1 MRKALLPMIASLA
14 LCGAATAALIATNA
28 SAAQSAR
35 KPMMVAFNATGAN
48 DDTAAPKSDGGA
60 PPDAMMRRGMREQF
74 CKDMYARRVGE
85 LAYFEAKLSLTSA
98 QAPLFESWK
107 QVTLDIAKR
116 HSDECGQR
124 GKLQKAGMERKM
136 PSLIDGMNRQ
146 EDRLKK
152 RLADLDAER
161 PPLEALYNS
170 LDTRQKM
177 ELGHGIRGLMRM
189 HGMMEH
195 RMGGHGMMGRRM
207 MMGMMG
213 RPHDPEMG
221 PPPGMS
227 TGMAPP
233 SQQ

>member
-14 LCGAATAALIATNA
+14 LCGTATAALIATNA

-35 KPMMVAFNATGAN
+35 KPMMVAFNTTGAN
-48 DDTAAPKSDGGA
+48 DDTAAPRSDGGA
-60 PPDAMMRRGMREQF
+60 PPDGMMRHGMREQF

-98 QAPLFESWK
+98 QAPLFENWK

-116 HSDECGQR
+116 NSDACGQR
-124 GKLQKAGMERKM
+124 GKLQKANMDRKM
-136 PSLIDGMNRQ
+136 PSLIDGINRQ
-146 EDRLKK
+146 QDRLKK

-161 PPLEALYNS
+161 PPLEALYNA
-170 LDTRQKM
+170 LDPRQKI
-177 ELGHGIRGLMRM
+177 ELTHGIRGLMMM

-195 RMGGHGMMGRRM
+195 RMGGHGMMGGRM

-213 RPHDPEMG
+213 RPHSPEM
-221 PPPGMS
+221 PPGMS
-227 TGMAPP
+227 NGMAPP
-233 SQQ
+233 PPPQ